1 MASKFDITKHYLVPK
16 QAKLS
21 EKEKEKLLEDY
32 KITTISLPKIN
43 IKDASIAN
51 LKAKEGD
58 IIKITRQNPYVGE
71 TIFYRC
77 VINA

>member
-21 EKEKEKLLEDY
+21 DKEKEKLLEDY
-32 KITTISLPKIN
+32 KITLISLPKIN
-43 IKDASIAN
+43 IKDASIQN
-51 LKAKEGD
+51 LKVKEGD
-58 IIKITRQNPYVGE
+58 VIKIFRQNPNVGE

-77 VINA
+77 VVNA